1 MDGKDCS
8 DVQTSK
14 GILALPLKVLEH
26 TLLFCHPRDVARFSK
41 TCRFAFH
48 LVYRSA
54 DQYFWRQLF
63 IVLFDDP
70 RHGVPPFRADPSSYD
85 WKGQLVRRMKAER
98 DTFADAGDRGSALET
113 FVSVAEEA
121 LPISRV
127 SDDPPA
133 SRNVGWLDNILR
145 NSDLLKAS
153 FSPHEAQFGDRIKA
167 YMALSFMKEDDGDEA
182 ALRDLRTR
190 SRCIVY
196 DLRNYNDGNNWGPY
210 LLDGTINWTHIDS
223 IVNVV
228 ASNLREQPSKYI
240 PRPPVGL
247 QAVRAYSAPG
257 DYTGPDWA
265 GCGNCVA
272 GTWQRYVCFM
282 DYRQVSIGRPYP
294 RTDYENPSFFSD
306 RGFREATRLIELNI
320 HLIPPEKLR
329 IKFPSGESPHA
340 HPLYETLYISG
351 TSRDASTGDEAIIQG
366 FVHMG
371 RDNIPRWRLTSIHD
385 GQPQWC
391 SEGAQIGNVGSAIG
405 VAGTWS
411 AFNHG
416 DGGYMSFTCYKLL
429 TGKSW

>member
-1 MDGKDCS
+1 MDSKDCA
-8 DVQTSK
+8 DVQTFK
-14 GILALPLKVLEH
+14 GILALPLEVLEH

-98 DTFADAGDRGSALET
+98 DTFADAGDCGSALET

-133 SRNVGWLDNILR
+133 SRNVGWLGNIFR

-167 YMALSFMKEDDGDEA
+167 YMALSFMEEDDDDEA

-210 LLDGTINWTHIDS
+210 LLDGTINWTHVES

-228 ASNLREQPSKYI
+228 ASNLREQPSEYI

-247 QAVRAYSAPG
+247 QAIRAYSAPG
-257 DYTGPDWA
+257 DYTGSDWA
-265 GCGNCVA
+265 GVEGKYPFFAFTDSSLV
-272 GTWQRYVCFM
+272 TVL
-282 DYRQVSIGRPYP
+282 QV
-294 RTDYENPSFFSD
+294 
-306 RGFREATRLIELNI
+306 L
-320 HLIPPEKLR
+320 
-329 IKFPSGESPHA
+329 
-340 HPLYETLYISG
+340 
-351 TSRDASTGDEAIIQG
+351 GDDMCALWI
-366 FVHMG
+366 
-371 RDNIPRWRLTSIHD
+371 
-385 GQPQWC
+385 
-391 SEGAQIGNVGSAIG
+391 
-405 VAGTWS
+405 
-411 AFNHG
+411 
-416 DGGYMSFTCYKLL
+416 
-429 TGKSW
+429 TGKYQ